1 MPPGLRLFPPGP
13 FGSLRLQGLPALRK
27 TRPERSVSGVAR
39 CRSKTAAFIGTTP
52 ELI

>member
-1 MPPGLRLFPPGP
+1 MPSGPRLFSPGP
-13 FGSLRLQGLPALRK
+13 FGGLRFQGLPPLGE
-27 TRPERSVSGVAR
+27 TRPERLVSRIAR